1 MGALNLI
8 PLFILFAVVAGLG
21 WVGYQIFLYSEEL
34 AERGTKHMEKK
45 NVVFTKDGAKVG
57 VRELN
62 AEKYTDRTQKA
73 FVKTW
78 NAATEKSGSG
88 SSRRLTK

>member
-8 PLFILFAVVAGLG
+8 PLVILFAVVGGIG
-21 WVGYQIFLYSEEL
+21 WTMYQIFLYSNEL
-34 AERGTKHMEKK
+34 AQRGTKHMEKK
-45 NVVFTKDGAKVG
+45 NVVFSKDGAKVG
-57 VRELN
+57 VKELT

-78 NAATEKSGSG
+78 NAANN
-88 SSRRLTK
+88 R

>member
-1 MGALNLI
+1 MGALNLV

-21 WVGYQIFLYSEEL
+21 WVGYQIFLYSNQL

-45 NVVFTKDGAKVG
+45 NVVFSKDGAKVG
-57 VRELN
+57 VKEVSSEN
-62 AEKYTDRTQKA
+62 YTDKTQRA

-78 NAATEKSGSG
+78 NAAHD
-88 SSRRLTK
+88 R